1 MKPKRKIGRP
11 TSAEVLA
18 RRASA
23 AEVLQEIDQQ
33 RMWTKFLYSEDERVS
48 LDAWKYLNDRVHG
61 KPKQAVENT
70 GPNGGPLELA
80 LKRVVTDL

>member
-1 MKPKRKIGRP
+1 MKPKRKTGRP

>member
-1 MKPKRKIGRP
+1 MTLKIKKKGRP
-11 TSAEVLA
+11 TTAEVLA

-23 AEVLQEIDQQ
+23 AEVLQEIDQK
-33 RMWTKFLYSEDERVS
+33 RMWRRFLDSDDEKVS

-70 GPNGGPLELA
+70 GPDGGPIEIV
-80 LKRVVTDL
+80 KRVVTDL